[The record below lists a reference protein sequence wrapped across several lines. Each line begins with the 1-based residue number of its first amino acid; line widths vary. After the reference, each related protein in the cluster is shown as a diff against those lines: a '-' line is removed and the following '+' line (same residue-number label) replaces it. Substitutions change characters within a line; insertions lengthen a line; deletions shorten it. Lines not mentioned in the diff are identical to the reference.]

1 MHVLYNMDADKTL
14 TCVKLKLK
22 LKNKIFE
29 LERWLRKGKK
39 RKVGE
44 MVQ

>member
-1 MHVLYNMDADKTL
+1 MHMLYNMDADKTL
-14 TCVKLKLK
+14 TCVKLK

>member
-1 MHVLYNMDADKTL
+1 MHMLYNMDADKTL
-14 TCVKLKLK
+14 TCVNLK